1 MSISADFWLSSG
13 HHLLDHDGDGRLVLT
28 DEFLKAYLARPEL
41 TPPTDACIAERTM
54 HEALLADPRRAVAPT
69 EVAAIADADARENW
83 ELLLSWRDHV
93 TGYSTLEAA
102 YLAIVRG
109 RQAFPPLFI
118 NQLVQLILRNLLDG
132 CTDAFV
138 LRAAEMFFRSQQ
150 LAVYEGSL
158 LAADVETYSERD
170 FQQPPPLVS
179 LLGLPAAPPGIDV
192 LSETNAPDY
201 WQRSDSFDMALDL
214 TAGRR
219 GLAALGEVV
228 ARWVSHLLAVDV
240 AVDAV
245 NELRDVSLNWYVG
258 LDSSATR
265 IGDLLWRGEDLDEAT
280 RELIVGL
287 YRLAFSDERDVAEQA
302 RGTPTYLITAADT
315 DMTLRLKP
323 QNLVAGLPL
332 RQLNGS
338 LS

>member
-1 MSISADFWLSSG
+1 MSTSSDFWLSSG
-13 HHLLDHDGDGRLVLT
+13 HHLLDRDAEGALVLT

-41 TPPTDACIAERTM
+41 TPPADACSAERTM
-54 HEALLADPRRAVAPT
+54 HAALLAEPRRTVAPA
-69 EVAAIADADARENW
+69 EIAAIADADARENW
-83 ELLLSWRDHV
+83 ELVLSWRDHV
-93 TGYSTLEAA
+93 MGHSTLEAA
-102 YLAIVRG
+102 YLAMVREK
-109 RQAFPPLFI
+109 QAFPPLFI

-132 CTDAFV
+132 CSDAFV
-138 LRAAEMFFRSQQ
+138 LRAAEMFFRPQQ

-158 LAADVETYSERD
+158 LAADVETFSERD
-170 FQQPPPLVS
+170 FQQPAPLAS
-179 LLGLPAAPPGIDV
+179 LLGLPTAPPGIDV
-192 LSETNAPDY
+192 LNETNAHDY
-201 WQRSDSFDMALDL
+201 WERSDSFDMALDL

-219 GLAALGEVV
+219 GLAALAEVV
-228 ARWVSHLLAVDV
+228 RRWVLHLLAVDV

-245 NELRDVSLNWYVG
+245 TELRDVTLNWYVG

-265 IGDLLWRGEDLDEAT
+265 IGDLLWRGEDLDEDT

-287 YRLAFSDERDVAEQA
+287 FRLAFADEMDVVEQV
-302 RGTPTYLITAADT
+302 RGAPAYLITAADS

-332 RQLNGS
+332 RQLAGS